1 MSRRLAAAVLALGF
15 ACCAA
20 ATAGAFDVAAL
31 MTLLQSAH
39 RGRATFRETQY
50 LRVLDQPVETTG
62 ELRFT
67 PPDHL
72 EKRSVG
78 LNAET
83 LVADKDTVTIE
94 RGGRTQSLSLAQ
106 YPQIAVFVDS
116 IRGTLAGDRALLE
129 KAFRLSLKGTA
140 PRWTL
145 TLVPRDEKLTRI
157 VKRIA
162 IAGSEGEVRRVEIDQ
177 ADGDHSV
184 MSITPAS
191 P

>member
-1 MSRRLAAAVLALGF
+1 MRRRLAIALVCTLASAAVA
-15 ACCAA
+15 AA
-20 ATAGAFDVAAL
+20 ATFDVARL
-31 MTLLQSAH
+31 MSLLQAAH
-39 RGRATFRETQY
+39 PGRATYRETHY

-72 EKRSVG
+72 EKTSRG

-94 RGGRTQSLSLAQ
+94 RGGRRQTLSLAQ
-106 YPQIAVFVDS
+106 YPEIAVFVDS

-129 KAFRLSLKGTA
+129 KTYGLSLKGTA

-145 TLVPRDEKLTRI
+145 TLVPRDDKLTRI
-157 VKRIA
+157 VNRVA
-162 IAGSEGEVRRVEIDQ
+162 ISGSQGEVRRVEIDQ
-177 ADGDHSV
+177 PDGDHSV